1 MARHHAFL
9 AFLAKANT
17 SGLLPLRG
25 KAEVVRDTEKVQNW
39 NNIFFIIF
47 FLFFPQI
54 LMVTIR
60 NTERICK
67 RYADLPMATE

>member
-1 MARHHAFL
+1 MARHHTFL

-17 SGLLPLRG
+17 SSLLPLRG